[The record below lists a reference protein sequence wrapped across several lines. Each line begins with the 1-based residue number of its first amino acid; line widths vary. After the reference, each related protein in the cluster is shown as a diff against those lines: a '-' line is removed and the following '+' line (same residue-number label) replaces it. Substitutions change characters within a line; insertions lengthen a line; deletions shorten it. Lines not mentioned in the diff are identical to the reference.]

1 MRIKVFKRRRIEIR
15 EKDLLFF
22 VRMEVKKVFWRKEQ
36 LLRRVERFHDMA
48 SNFLTRIVLTPYE

>member
-1 MRIKVFKRRRIEIR
+1 MRIKVFKRRRIEMR

-48 SNFLTRIVLTPYE
+48 STFLTG